1 MDARTNIEARLPNRP
16 VAERFARSSFEIAAP
31 TTFTQRNLF
40 KKPRYIPDSRPS
52 GRHVAKDIGEVAGIP
67 LLMTTLRGRGHLDG
81 DGATVPGSAV
91 TANPKLLNWNS
102 DADV

>member
-31 TTFTQRNLF
+31 TTFAQPNLF
-40 KKPRYIPDSRPS
+40 KKPRYIPDSQPG

-67 LLMTTLRGRGHLDG
+67 LLMTPLRGRDHLHG
-81 DGATVPGSAV
+81 DAMTVTDPAV
-91 TANPKLLNWNS
+91 TETLKPPKWKS
-102 DADV
+102 HADA